1 LITPPCL
8 SLFTSD
14 PTSDYF
20 NSKKIPGFRLGGC
33 GIHVLRECF
42 LFFSRNFVEKTLQLF
57 VPNSKRL
64 GGYTQWVHF
73 FAKSAL
79 HLEVLTRT
87 FQGFSSEITWINLV
101 STRKNLEEQKGS

>member
-1 LITPPCL
+1 LITHARL

-20 NSKKIPGFRLGGC
+20 SSKQVPRYRLEGC
-33 GIHVLRECF
+33 GIHVLRICF
-42 LFFSRNFVEKTLQLF
+42 LFFPRKFAEKILQLF
-57 VPNSKRL
+57 IPNSKRL

-79 HLEVLTRT
+79 HSVVLTRT
-87 FQGFSSEITWINLV
+87 F
-101 STRKNLEEQKGS
+101 